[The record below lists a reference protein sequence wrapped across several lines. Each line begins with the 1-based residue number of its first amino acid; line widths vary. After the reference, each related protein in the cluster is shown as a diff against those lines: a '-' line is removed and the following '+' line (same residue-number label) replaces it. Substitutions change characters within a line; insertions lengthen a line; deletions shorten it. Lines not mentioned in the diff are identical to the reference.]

1 MNRLFTLACL
11 TLFIGSVQAQR
22 DLTPGGKRSSYFGK
36 SDYKDYRFFG
46 LQFAAGPAFLKTRIE
61 NPEINLIANGRP
73 ASYITDPAGNLGF
86 FAEVGLAHFTQRRS
100 KLAQAWK
107 RVFISF
113 YDYGLGFKMF
123 NGVEK
128 MDLTIQNP
136 GNTQS
141 TSSANSSFKN
151 GYLYGRFSIHKNF
164 YIGKKYFI
172 DNGLGANVDYRLL
185 ETNKSYGLS
194 QFGLIHNYNHPKL
207 VVQLNYDLGFGIKL
221 SRRSFLIP
229 GVHLPIMSFYEW
241 RGGCAALK
249 WFDSNYL
256 PIMAKVKLIYLFE
269 KKAKGCNTP
278 SSDEDRKRNEE
289 YLQNN

>member
-1 MNRLFTLACL
+1 MRILFFALFT
-11 TLFIGSVQAQR
+11 FFVIQVFSQR
-22 DLTPGGKRSSYFGK
+22 DLTPGGKKGSYFGK
-36 SDYKDYRFFG
+36 ADYKDYRFYG
-46 LQFAAGPAFLKTRIE
+46 LQFSFGPTFMRTRLE
-61 NPEINLIANGRP
+61 NPEISFITNGRP
-73 ASYITDPAGNLGF
+73 ASYVIDPSGRVGF
-86 FAEVGLAHFTQRRS
+86 FAELGLAHFTQRRS
-100 KLAQAWK
+100 KLAQALK
-107 RVFISF
+107 KVLISY

-123 NGVEK
+123 SGAEGMN
-128 MDLTIQNP
+128 LTIQNP
-136 GNTQS
+136 GGTES
-141 TSSANSSFKN
+141 SSSARSSFKN
-151 GYLYGRFSIHKNF
+151 GYVYGRFSIHKNF

-172 DNGLGANVDYRLL
+172 DNGLGVNLDYRLRK
-185 ETNKSYGLS
+185 TKTSYGLS
-194 QFGLIHNYNHPKL
+194 QYGLINKYNHPSF
-207 VVQLNYDLGFGIKL
+207 VAQLNYDLGFGIKL

-229 GVHLPIMSFYEW
+229 GVNLPIVSFYEW

>member
-1 MNRLFTLACL
+1 MNRVL
-11 TLFIGSVQAQR
+11 TLLCLAFLSGMLFAQR
-22 DLTPGGKRSSYFGK
+22 DLTPGGRRGSYFGK
-36 SDYKDYRFFG
+36 ADYKDYRFYG
-46 LQFAAGPAFLKTRIE
+46 LQFSAGPTFLKTRSE
-61 NPEINLIANGRP
+61 NPTIVTSDATGRP
-73 ASYITDPAGNLGF
+73 IDYTIDPASRIGF
-86 FAEVGLAHFTQRRS
+86 FAEVGMAHFTQRRS

-107 RVFISF
+107 KVFISY
-113 YDYGLGFKMF
+113 YDYGIGFKQF
-123 NGVEK
+123 SGTETTTVRSYAP
-128 MDLTIQNP
+128 DGSVI
-136 GNTQS
+136 NT
-141 TSSANSSFKN
+141 AEGKGAFKN

-172 DNGLGANVDYRLL
+172 DNGLGANVDYRLI
-185 ETNKSYGLS
+185 EGTNSYSVAG
-194 QFGLIHNYNHPKL
+194 ITNNYNHSKL
-207 VVQLNYDLGFGIKL
+207 VAQLNYDLGFGIKL

>member
-1 MNRLFTLACL
+1 MNRVL
-11 TLFIGSVQAQR
+11 TLLCLAFLSGMLFAQR
-22 DLTPGGKRSSYFGK
+22 DLTPGGRRSSYFGK
-36 SDYKDYRFFG
+36 ADYKDYRFYG
-46 LQFAAGPAFLKTRIE
+46 LQFSAGPTFLKTRSE
-61 NPEINLIANGRP
+61 NPTIVTSDATGRP
-73 ASYITDPAGNLGF
+73 IDYTIDPASRIGF
-86 FAEVGLAHFTQRRS
+86 FAEVGMAHFTQRRS

-107 RVFISF
+107 KVFISY
-113 YDYGLGFKMF
+113 YDYGIGFKQF
-123 NGVEK
+123 SGTETTTVRSYAPDGSVINAAEGK
-128 MDLTIQNP
+128 
-136 GNTQS
+136 G
-141 TSSANSSFKN
+141 AFKN

-172 DNGLGANVDYRLL
+172 DNGLGANVDYRLI
-185 ETNKSYGLS
+185 EGTNSYSVAG
-194 QFGLIHNYNHPKL
+194 ITNNYNHSKL
-207 VVQLNYDLGFGIKL
+207 VAQLNYDLGFGIKL

>member
-1 MNRLFTLACL
+1 MRILFLTLASL
-11 TLFIGSVQAQR
+11 LVFSVFSQK
-22 DLTPGGKRSSYFGK
+22 DLTPGRRKGSYFGK
-36 SDYKDYRFFG
+36 ADYKDYRFYG
-46 LQFAAGPAFLKTRIE
+46 LQFSFGPTFMKTRSQ
-61 NPEINLIANGRP
+61 NYTLDLMTNGRP
-73 ASYITDPAGNLGF
+73 AVYTVDPSGRIGF

-100 KLAQAWK
+100 KLAKAWK
-107 RVFISF
+107 KVFIS
-113 YDYGLGFKMF
+113 YLDYGLGFKMF
-123 NGVEK
+123 SGAER

-136 GNTQS
+136 GGTESSSSESS
-141 TSSANSSFKN
+141 TFKN
-151 GYLYGRFSIHKNF
+151 GYVYGRFSIHKNF

-172 DNGLGANVDYRLL
+172 DNGLGANLDYRLL
-185 ETNKSYGLS
+185 ETNTSYGLS
-194 QFGLIHNYNHPKL
+194 QYGLINNYNHPSL
-207 VVQLNYDLGFGIKL
+207 VAQLNYDLGFGIKL

-278 SSDEDRKRNEE
+278 NSDEDRKRNEE

>member
-1 MNRLFTLACL
+1 MRILFFALVI
-11 TLFIGSVQAQR
+11 LFVLPVFSQR
-22 DLTPGGKRSSYFGK
+22 DLTPGGKKGSYFGK
-36 SDYKDYRFFG
+36 ADYKDYRFYG
-46 LQFAAGPAFLKTRIE
+46 LQFSFGPTFMRTRLE
-61 NPEINLIANGRP
+61 NPEISFITNGRP
-73 ASYITDPAGNLGF
+73 ASYVIDPSGRVGF
-86 FAEVGLAHFTQRRS
+86 FAELGLAHFTQRRS
-100 KLAQAWK
+100 KLAQALK
-107 RVFISF
+107 KVLISY

-123 NGVEK
+123 SGAEGMN
-128 MDLTIQNP
+128 LTIQNP
-136 GNTQS
+136 GGTES
-141 TSSANSSFKN
+141 SSSARSSFKN
-151 GYLYGRFSIHKNF
+151 GYVYGRFSIHKNF

-172 DNGLGANVDYRLL
+172 DNGLGVNLDYRLRK
-185 ETNKSYGLS
+185 TKTSYGLS
-194 QFGLIHNYNHPKL
+194 QYGLINKYNHPSF
-207 VVQLNYDLGFGIKL
+207 VAQLNYDLGFGIKL

-229 GVHLPIMSFYEW
+229 GVNLPIVSFYEW